1 MIKHILVPTD
11 GSNPAW
17 LGVQYAIAVASQHN
31 AKLHGLHVVDVKLLE
46 GPFLRDISASLGTSP
61 YANYRGNLSMILEE
75 RGKAILQAFREECEK
90 AGVACDT
97 IQTAGIVAHTI
108 VEQSELADL
117 IIMGRAGEH
126 DDWLDGL
133 LGSTTE
139 AVARKAVRPVLIT
152 GADHPGGD
160 RFLVAYDGS
169 THARTALR
177 TAASM
182 CHEWKASL
190 HVLCVGRD
198 YGEQW
203 KQEARKYLDAH
214 ELDVEYTVTDGDP
227 REVIVRHAGAM
238 EADLLI
244 LGAYGHSKVRELL
257 VGSTTAHALNHAPCP
272 LLLVR

>member
-11 GSNPAW
+11 GSHAAW
-17 LGVQYAIAVASQHN
+17 LGVRYAIALASQHK

-75 RGKAILQAFREECEK
+75 RGKAILQSFREACET
-90 AGVACDT
+90 AGVDCDT

-117 IIMGRAGEH
+117 IVMGRAGEH

-133 LGSTTE
+133 LGSATE
-139 AVARKAVRPVLIT
+139 AVARKALRPVLIT
-152 GADHPGGD
+152 GVNHPGGD

-169 THARTALR
+169 SHARAALQ
-177 TAASM
+177 TAANM
-182 CHEWKASL
+182 CHEWEARL
-190 HVLCVGRD
+190 HVLSVGMD
-198 YGEQW
+198 YGERW
-203 KQEARKYLDAH
+203 LQEAQKYLEPH
-214 ELDVEYTVTDGDP
+214 ELDVEYTVREGDP
-227 REVIVRHAGAM
+227 REVIVRHARAI